1 MKFVER
7 FRQLGTIGTQTCEG
21 MHESPFTLGRD
32 PQKPDATVFVRGASF
47 EQPRLLCSLHQLGYR
62 CLFHLHEV
70 TELGYSDPGRRRR
83 ADHQQEVVAR
93 RSQACRSRNVI
104 RAREKPSQP
113 RSERGRTSQL
123 TLDIAS
129 LALPGSRHVGR
140 CLAHASPDHEAAPL
154 TNTSR
159 YDLVSTTVGNR
170 VAGTGSTGPGSGG
183 RRREGLCG
191 TSSPS
196 RPCQSR
202 VRPPPAWRTRP
213 RARTRLV
220 SVCRAGRQPV
230 PRAEG
235 LYIMA

>member
-7 FRQLGTIGTQTCEG
+7 LRQLGTIGTQTCEG

-32 PQKPDATVFVRGASF
+32 RQEPDATVFVRGASF

-170 VAGTGSTGPGSGG
+170 VAGDGVD
-183 RRREGLCG
+183 R
-191 TSSPS
+191 S
-196 RPCQSR
+196 RFR
-202 VRPPPAWRTRP
+202 RPPTGRALRYLLAEQTLSEPGAPPACVAHPAPRP
-213 RARTRLV
+213 DPSGFCLSGRPA
-220 SVCRAGRQPV
+220 AGTTS
-230 PRAEG
+230 
-235 LYIMA
+235 